1 MQQLVAGIHHFQQHV
16 LPAQRE
22 QFANLARG
30 QNPLA
35 LFVTCSDSRI
45 VPNLITNTEPG
56 DLFLLR
62 NVGNLV
68 PAYHAQHADTS
79 AAAAIEF
86 AVAVLEVPAI
96 VVCGHS
102 KCGAIDALLHP
113 EKLAGHPNV
122 SGWLKHAEATRRIV
136 QEKYAHLS
144 DEKRLNVAVQ
154 ENVLAQLENLRTH
167 PAVAAALASGRL
179 TLHGWVY
186 KFESCEVFTYS
197 PDVEQFVAVNGD
209 AAPAFA
215 TTFGARAI
223 QSI

>member
-16 LPAQRE
+16 QPGQRE
-22 QFANLARG
+22 LFANLARG

-68 PAYHAQHADTS
+68 PAYHPLHADTS
-79 AAAAIEF
+79 SAAAVEF
-86 AVAVLEVPAI
+86 AVAVLKVPAI

-102 KCGAIDALLHP
+102 NCGAIQALLHP
-113 EKLAGHPNV
+113 EKLDGFPSV
-122 SGWLKHAEATRRIV
+122 SGWLKNAEATRRVV
-136 QEKYAHLS
+136 QEKYGHLS
-144 DEKRLNVAVQ
+144 DEQRVNVAVQ

-167 PAVAAALASGRL
+167 PAVAAALARDRL
-179 TLHGWVY
+179 ALYGWVY
-186 KFESCEVFTYS
+186 KFETCEVFTYN
-197 PDVEQFVAVNGD
+197 PNVEQFVAVNGD
-209 AAPAFA
+209 EAPSLA
-215 TTFGARAI
+215 TRYGARAI

>member
-1 MQQLVAGIHHFQQHV
+1 MQQLVAGIHHFQEHV

-22 QFANLARG
+22 RFASLARG

-35 LFVTCSDSRI
+35 LFITCSDSRI

-68 PAYHAQHADTS
+68 PTYHPQQADTS

-86 AVAVLEVPAI
+86 AVSVLQVPSI

-113 EKLAGHPNV
+113 EKLADHPSV

-136 QEKYAHLS
+136 HEKYAHLG
-144 DEKRLNVAVQ
+144 DEQRLNVAVQ
-154 ENVLAQLENLRTH
+154 ENVLSQLENLRTH
-167 PAVAAALASGRL
+167 PAVAAALAQNRL

-186 KFESCEVFTYS
+186 KFETCEVFTYS
-197 PDVEQFVAVNGD
+197 PDVEQFVSVNGEPT
-209 AAPAFA
+209 PAFA
-215 TTFGARAI
+215 QSGGRAI
-223 QSI
+223 CSI